1 MKSIISLWN
10 KALFTLQLRTVSWF
24 SILLTL
30 LLFVM
35 LPVSILVREIRF
47 GPDAHLHFYTAGSQL
62 NALSEFSFPFQLL
75 VFFIFPVLLGIVLL
89 NFTTK
94 KEAAYFMHSLP
105 FTRQSI
111 LTNTYLAGAV
121 ALLAPIM
128 LTGLVLGILV
138 FVLDQP
144 FYSFIDVLAWTGL
157 SLIITVLMF
166 ILTMAV
172 GVIVGNGFLHG
183 ALTYTV
189 IIVPALIIVL
199 ALTNLQYFISGLA
212 LTSYTETLLSKGIF
226 FARLLELYN
235 EPFTVIEYFI
245 YAAIAVLLVIGTYGA
260 YMKRPSEASD
270 QAIVFPIVRSIFLYG
285 LTFFA
290 MLLGGLYFTEAL
302 RGGIVWTLFGY
313 ILGAF
318 FAYTVLQMI
327 LQKAIRLSW
336 PWKGFAGYMAVII
349 LLMIP
354 VNIGGATYE
363 NNVPASEDV
372 LSVAIHSS
380 FFNGY
385 EEAGEPPRL
394 MSDLSIEQVTELHRQ
409 LKDYQNEEYY
419 RWNTLTIDYALKD
432 GSTLKREYSL
442 SDTIGKEVTE
452 DLRNNDEFK
461 QAYDPVFKLRDL
473 NPAYASVFGNFT
485 AREQRIT
492 DPDELNT
499 LITLL
504 EQDAE
509 EQPSHLLVEYEEL
522 PVGQLYFQT
531 SKRQYDEY
539 IFLTSDYTRTIE
551 WLKENNSSESLVI
564 AENIPSATVIRAT
577 GSEFFRELDDIL
589 YNSSGKP
596 EDLPNSFQTS
606 DKNELEELLAVS
618 REYYEGDY
626 VIILDGGSDHYLYLG
641 FDQEDAP
648 DFVLEK
654 LE

>member
-94 KEAAYFMHSLP
+94 KEATYFMHSLP

-111 LTNTYLAGAV
+111 LTNTYLAGAI
-121 ALLAPIM
+121 ALLAPIV

-138 FVLDQP
+138 FILEQP
-144 FYSFIDVLAWTGL
+144 FYSFVDVLAWTGL
-157 SLIITVLMF
+157 SLMIAALLF

-183 ALTYTV
+183 ALTYIV

-226 FARLLELYN
+226 FARLMELYN
-235 EPFTVIEYFI
+235 EPFTVIEYII
-245 YAAIAVLLVIGTYGA
+245 YAAIAVLLVIAAYAA

-270 QAIVFPIVRSIFLYG
+270 QAVIFPVVRSIFLYG

-290 MLLGGLYFTEAL
+290 MLIGGLYFTEAL
-302 RGGIVWTLFGY
+302 QGGIAWTLFGY

-336 PWKGFAGYMAVII
+336 PWKGFAGYVAAII

-354 VNIGGATYE
+354 VNIGGAAYE
-363 NNVPASEDV
+363 NNIPAPEDV
-372 LSVAIHSS
+372 SSVAIYSS
-380 FFNGY
+380 YSYGY

-394 MSDLSIEQVTELHRQ
+394 TSDLSIEQVTELHRQ
-409 LKDYQNEEYY
+409 LKNYQDEEFY

-432 GSTLKREYSL
+432 GSSLKREYSL
-442 SDTIGKEVTE
+442 SDSIGKEVTE
-452 DLRNNDEFK
+452 DLRNNNEFK

-473 NPAYASVFGNFT
+473 EPALASVFGNYKG
-485 AREQRIT
+485 REQRIT

-499 LITLL
+499 LISLL
-504 EQDAE
+504 EQDAG
-509 EQPSHLLVEYEEL
+509 EQPSHLLIEYEARHIGE
-522 PVGQLYFQT
+522 LYFQT
-531 SKRQYDEY
+531 SKRQNDEY
-539 IFLTSDYTRTIE
+539 IFLTSDYTRTLG
-551 WLKENNSSESLVI
+551 WLKDNDYSESLVI
-564 AENIPSATVIRAT
+564 AENIPSATVVRAAGT
-577 GSEFFRELDDIL
+577 EFFRELDDIL
-589 YNSSGKP
+589 YHSGGKP
-596 EDLPNSFQTS
+596 EDLPNSFKTS

-618 REYYEGDY
+618 RDYYEGDY
-626 VIILDGGSDHYLYLG
+626 VIILDGGSDQYHYLG
-641 FDQEDAP
+641 FNQDDAP
-648 DFVLEK
+648 NFVLEK